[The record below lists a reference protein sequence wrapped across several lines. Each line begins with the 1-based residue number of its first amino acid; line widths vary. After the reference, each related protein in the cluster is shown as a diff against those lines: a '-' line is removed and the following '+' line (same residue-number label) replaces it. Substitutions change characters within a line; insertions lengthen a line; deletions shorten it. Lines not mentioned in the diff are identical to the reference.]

1 MKALSIRQP
10 WAWLIVQGRKDIEN
24 RSWATRYRGPL
35 IIHASKGMTREE
47 FDHTFIFAVNACG
60 FRGHFPRFEEL
71 ERGGIV
77 GALRMVDCVRPSAAS
92 SPWHMEGQHGFLLA
106 DARPLPFV
114 PMNGRLGFFD
124 VPADV
129 VAQVAAQMEA
139 A

>member
-1 MKALSIRQP
+1 MKAISVRQP
-10 WAWLIVQGRKDIEN
+10 WAWLVVQGHKPVEN
-24 RSWATRYRGPL
+24 RSWATKYRGPL
-35 IIHASKGMTREE
+35 LIHASKGMTRDE
-47 FDHTFIFAVNACG
+47 FDSAMIFAINVCG

-77 GALRMVDCVRPSAAS
+77 GAVRMVDCVAPNARTSR
-92 SPWHMEGQHGFLLA
+92 WHMDGQHGFLLR
-106 DARPLPFV
+106 DAQPLPFV

-139 A
+139 I